1 MREPIQLPTLTY
13 EGVTQL
19 GKAVSG
25 TTNTETVQQ
34 LVTRL
39 YGGRWQTLRVWR
51 LDTGDL
57 IGGIDRQRLRRGRAY
72 WYNPDSLT
80 IERARP

>member
-1 MREPIQLPTLTY
+1 MHDPIPLPTLTY

-19 GKAVSG
+19 GQSVNG
-25 TTNTETVQQ
+25 TTNTETPQQ

-39 YGGRWQTLRVWR
+39 YGGRWQSLQVWQ

-57 IGGIDRQRLRRGRAY
+57 VGGIDRKRLRRGRSY
-72 WYNPDSLT
+72 WYNPST
-80 IERARP
+80 ERK